1 MPATSQPTD
10 QPAGQLITDE
20 KALERLFRS
29 HYAKLLVDAK
39 GRLGDASSAAPRVVS
54 KAFHLAW
61 IDKKRFHSMEELEA
75 FLGANIQHGAARELS
90 RIAGL
95 HRMDAHG
102 AGRKEAKHEVAEMS
116 VDEAWDRLQH
126 TLQGGAPEAYRAR
139 ASTARHEAAE
149 HVAQLGKERN
159 WKPFAIIGV
168 VAVVIAGGVM
178 WWIGKVGESRAIDR
192 ALAAPDVRGYET
204 GSGQQANV
212 TLDDSTVVRLG
223 PESKLTV
230 PKRFGMNG
238 GYRAVKIEGAANF
251 DVHKTFAEPFQV
263 RSSGAIITARGTSFV
278 VRRYK
283 EDSSLIVHVREGTV
297 DLTVGDKTRSVT
309 KGMSYAV
316 TNAGEI
322 SVPGTDQLE
331 EANSWAD
338 GNVTI
343 TGRTLRYV
351 LPQLK
356 RWYGLDIHVE
366 DTGLLDRKVFV
377 RAALNSPKEA
387 ITSVEQSGGLKFA
400 YIGDNM
406 AFQDT
411 VPGKAKGATKQG
423 TKATKATKQ
432 STKQSTK
439 TKRR

>member
-10 QPAGQLITDE
+10 QPTGQLITDE
-20 KALERLFRS
+20 KALERLFRAK
-29 HYAKLLVDAK
+29 YPKLLVEAK
-39 GRLGDASSAAPRVVS
+39 GRLGDAAGSAPRVVS

-61 IDKKRFHSMEELEA
+61 NDRKRFHSEEELDA
-75 FLGANIQHGAARELS
+75 FLGANIQHGAAREQS

-95 HRMDAHG
+95 HRMDAH
-102 AGRKEAKHEVAEMS
+102 AGGHKEKHDVVEMS

-126 TLQGGAPEAYRAR
+126 TLTGGAPEAYRAR

-159 WKPFAIIGV
+159 WTPFIIIGV
-168 VAVVIAGGVM
+168 VALALAGGVM
-178 WWIGKVGESRAIDR
+178 WWIEKAGESRAIDR

-230 PKRFGMNG
+230 PKRFGMSG
-238 GYRAVKIEGAANF
+238 GYRAVKIEGTANF
-251 DVHKTFAEPFQV
+251 DVHKTFAEAFEV
-263 RSSGAIITARGTSFV
+263 RSAGGAIIARGTSFV

-283 EDSSLIVHVREGTV
+283 EDSSLIVHVKEGTV
-297 DLTVGDKTRSVT
+297 DLRFGENTRSIT

-316 TNAGEI
+316 TNAGEMR
-322 SVPGTDQLE
+322 VPSAEELE
-331 EANSWAD
+331 EASSWAD
-338 GNVTI
+338 GNVSI
-343 TGRTLRYV
+343 VGHTLRYV

-356 RWYGLDIHVE
+356 RWYGLDIHVS

-411 VPGKAKGATKQG
+411 VPGKGKAASKQGAKQATKQG
-423 TKATKATKQ
+423 TK
-432 STKQSTK
+432 

>member
-10 QPAGQLITDE
+10 QPTGQLITDE
-20 KALERLFRS
+20 KTLERLFRAK
-29 HYAKLLVDAK
+29 YAKLLVDAK
-39 GRLGDASSAAPRVVS
+39 GRLGDATSAAPRVVS

-61 IDKKRFHSMEELEA
+61 NDRKRFHSEEELDA
-75 FLGANIQHGAARELS
+75 FLGANIQHGAAREQS

-95 HRMDAHG
+95 HRMDAHS
-102 AGRKEAKHEVAEMS
+102 AGHKEAKHEHAEMS

-126 TLQGGAPEAYRAR
+126 TLAGGAPEAYRAR
-139 ASTARHEAAE
+139 ASSARHEAAE
-149 HVAQLGKERN
+149 HVAQLGKEKN
-159 WKPFAIIGV
+159 WKPLIIIGV
-168 VAVVIAGGVM
+168 VALAIAGGVM
-178 WWIGKVGESRAIDR
+178 WWIEKAGESRAIDR

-230 PKRFGMNG
+230 PKRFGMTG
-238 GYRAVKIEGAANF
+238 GYRAVKIEGTANF
-251 DVHKTFAEPFQV
+251 DVHKTFADPFEV
-263 RSSGAIITARGTSFV
+263 RSSGAVIIARGTSFV

-297 DLTVGDKTRSVT
+297 DLRVGDGTRSVT

-316 TNAGEI
+316 TNTGEI
-322 SVPGTDQLE
+322 SVPSADALE

-400 YIGDNM
+400 YVGDNM

-411 VPGKAKGATKQG
+411 VPGKAKAATKQATKQGAKQGTKQG
-423 TKATKATKQ
+423 TK
-432 STKQSTK
+432 